1 MRGKTIVIALIALLI
16 AGGTGMLIKTW
27 LRVQND
33 RMLAGIHQPVQP
45 KEVGIRILVAA
56 KELPAG
62 TLLTPAHLIWQ
73 VWPEKGMT
81 KQYVVEKKRKK
92 AEFVGAVVRAG
103 IAASKPI
110 IEGRVVKPGDRGFMA
125 AVLTPGMRAIS
136 VQVNRTT
143 DILGFV
149 FPGDRIDLIVTH
161 RFQIEGKRKKK
172 TQQVSETVLAG
183 VRVLAVDQTTDD
195 QDDKPKIATT
205 ATLEVTPKQAE
216 MVAVAAQIGRLSLSL
231 RSLTIDESKGIAQ
244 APKGPAKKGNTF
256 TRDSDVSAMI
266 RGSGTG
272 PTFPAFA
279 VWSTRSTRPKSTVRL
294 WPSRSACW
302 QLNSAPIA

>member
-1 MRGKTIVIALIALLI
+1 MRGKTLIIALVALLI

-27 LRVQND
+27 LRVQNE
-33 RMLAGIHQPVQP
+33 RMLAGLQQPEQP
-45 KEVGIRILVAA
+45 KEVGSRILVAA
-56 KELPAG
+56 KKLPAG
-62 TLLTPAHLIWQ
+62 TLLTPAHMKWQ

-92 AEFVGAVVRAG
+92 KEFVGAVVRTG
-103 IAASKPI
+103 IAASEPI
-110 IEGRVVKPGDRGFMA
+110 IDGRVVKPGDRGFMA

-143 DILGFV
+143 GISGFV

-161 RFQIEGKRKKK
+161 RFQIEGKKKKK

-183 VRVLAVDQTTDD
+183 VRVLAVDQTTND
-195 QDDKPKIATT
+195 QDDKPKVAKT

-231 RSLTIDESKGIAQ
+231 RSLTIDESKGIAE
-244 APKGPAKKGNTF
+244 APDRPATKGKTY
-256 TRDSDVSAMI
+256 TRDSDVSALI
-266 RGSGTG
+266 RGSGSREVTVLRG
-272 PTFPAFA
+272 NT
-279 VWSTRSTRPKSTVRL
+279 KSTG
-294 WPSRSACW
+294 SR
-302 QLNSAPIA
+302 

>member
-1 MRGKTIVIALIALLI
+1 MRGKTLIIALVALLI

-33 RMLAGIHQPVQP
+33 RMLAGLQQPAQP
-45 KEVGIRILVAA
+45 EEIGIKILVAA
-56 KELPAG
+56 KKLPAG
-62 TLLTPAHLIWQ
+62 TLLTPAHMKWQ

-81 KQYVVEKKRKK
+81 NQYLVQKKRKK
-92 AEFVGAVVRAG
+92 EEFVGAVVRTG
-103 IAASKPI
+103 FSASEPI

-143 DILGFV
+143 GISGFV

-161 RFQIEGKRKKK
+161 RFQIEGRKKKK

-183 VRVLAVDQTTDD
+183 VRVLAVDQTTND
-195 QDDKPKIATT
+195 QDDKPKVAKT

-216 MVAVAAQIGRLSLSL
+216 MVAVAAQLGRLSLSL
-231 RSLTIDESKGIAQ
+231 RSLTIDEANGIVE
-244 APKGPAKKGNTF
+244 APDRPATKGNTF
-256 TRDSDVSAMI
+256 TRDSDISAMI
-266 RGSGTG
+266 RGSGSREVTVLRG
-272 PTFPAFA
+272 NT
-279 VWSTRSTRPKSTVRL
+279 KSAG
-294 WPSRSACW
+294 SR
-302 QLNSAPIA
+302 

>member
-1 MRGKTIVIALIALLI
+1 MRGKTIIIALVALLI

-33 RMLAGIHQPVQP
+33 RMLANMVQPIQP
-45 KEVGIRILVAA
+45 KETGVRILVAA
-56 KELPAG
+56 KKLPAG
-62 TLLTPAHLIWQ
+62 TLLTPSHMKWQ

-81 KQYVVEKKRKK
+81 KQYIVEKKRKK
-92 AEFVGAVVRAG
+92 SEFTGAVVRTG
-103 IAASKPI
+103 ISASEPI

-143 DILGFV
+143 GISGFV

-161 RFQIEGKRKKK
+161 KFQIESQKKK
-172 TQQVSETVLAG
+172 KKAQQVSETVLAG

-195 QDDKPKIATT
+195 QDGKPKVAKT

-216 MVAVAAQIGRLSLSL
+216 MVAVAAQLGRLSLSL
-231 RSLTIDESKGIAQ
+231 RALTIDEANGIAE
-244 APKGPAKKGNTF
+244 APKGPAIKARTF

-266 RGSGTG
+266 GRSGAKEVTVLRGNTSKGAG
-272 PTFPAFA
+272 
-279 VWSTRSTRPKSTVRL
+279 
-294 WPSRSACW
+294 SR
-302 QLNSAPIA
+302 